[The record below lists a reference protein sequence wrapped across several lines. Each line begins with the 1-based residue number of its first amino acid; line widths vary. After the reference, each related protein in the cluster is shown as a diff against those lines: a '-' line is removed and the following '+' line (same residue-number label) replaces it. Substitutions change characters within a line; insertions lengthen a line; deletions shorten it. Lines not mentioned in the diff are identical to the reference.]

1 MPEFHLLPAAAAV
14 SANGYD
20 WLWWYEVAISVI
32 MTALIFAAV
41 FFFAI
46 KYRRRSETEIP
57 RPIEGSRLLE
67 IGWSVIPFL
76 VMLTFFFWG
85 AALYFPN
92 QDAPKDAMNIYVVAK
107 QWMWK
112 VQYPNGVRE
121 INELHVPVGRA
132 VKLTMAS
139 EDVIHS
145 FFVPAFRLKRDV
157 VPGRYNDMWFTATK
171 PGRYHLFCAEYC
183 GTEHSGMIGW
193 VTVMEKKDFENWLTS
208 GGGEGSMASQGQK
221 IFQQLGCSTCHL
233 FDEQGR
239 CPNLKGMYGS
249 RVLLSDGRTVI
260 ADEAYIRESILDP
273 NAKIVAGFQK
283 DVMPTFQGLLS
294 EEEILEVTEYIKSLS
309 NTRSGMFTSEQT
321 GPTAGGGRGG
331 SIANAGQGSLDTR
344 GTSMTNQP
352 PRPEAN
358 AQAQDAN
365 QGQPVAPK
373 PVAPKAATPGGKQ

>member
-1 MPEFHLLPAAAAV
+1 
-14 SANGYD
+14 
-20 WLWWYEVAISVI
+20 
-32 MTALIFAAV
+32 
-41 FFFAI
+41 
-46 KYRRRSETEIP
+46 
-57 RPIEGSRLLE
+57 
-67 IGWSVIPFL
+67 
-76 VMLTFFFWG
+76 
-85 AALYFPN
+85 
-92 QDAPKDAMNIYVVAK
+92 
-107 QWMWK
+107 
-112 VQYPNGVRE
+112 
-121 INELHVPVGRA
+121 
-132 VKLTMAS
+132 
-139 EDVIHS
+139 
-145 FFVPAFRLKRDV
+145 
-157 VPGRYNDMWFTATK
+157 
-171 PGRYHLFCAEYC
+171 
-183 GTEHSGMIGW
+183 MIGW

>member
-1 MPEFHLLPAAAAV
+1 MPEYHLFPPVAAA
-14 SANGYD
+14 SATQFEY
-20 WLWWYEVAISVI
+20 LWWYEVLVAVI
-32 MTALIFAAV
+32 MTALIFAGV
-41 FFFAI
+41 FYFALR
-46 KYRRRSETEIP
+46 YRRRSEDDAP
-57 RPIEGSRLLE
+57 RPIEGSRFLE
-67 IGWSVIPFL
+67 ITWSVIPFL

-85 AALYFPN
+85 AALYFHSQNPPAN
-92 QDAPKDAMNIYVVAK
+92 AMNVYVVAK

-121 INELHVPVGRA
+121 INELHVPVGRP

-157 VPGRYNDMWFTATK
+157 IPGRYNQMWFTATK
-171 PGRYHLFCAEYC
+171 AGRYHLFCAEYC

-193 VTVMEKKDFENWLTS
+193 VTVMEPRDFANWLMS

-221 IFQQLGCSTCHL
+221 LFQQYGCSTCHL

-239 CPNLKGMYGS
+239 CPNLKGLFGS
-249 RVLLSDGRTVI
+249 RVLLSDGRTVV
-260 ADEAYIRESILDP
+260 ADEAYVRDKLLDP
-273 NAKIVAGFQK
+273 NATIPAGFSK
-283 DVMPTFQGLLS
+283 DIMPTFQGVLS
-294 EEEILEVTEYIKSLS
+294 EEQILELTEYIKSLAETH
-309 NTRSGMFTSEQT
+309 NGLFTDTRT

-358 AQAQDAN
+358 AQAQDAT
-365 QGQPVAPK
+365 QPP
-373 PVAPKAATPGGKQ
+373 AALPTSAAPGGKK